1 MTTKPTKP
9 SNKSTPPKSARRK
22 SRELALQGIYEYLL
36 SGSDVGVILAF
47 ARERLP
53 TIKLDEAHFSA
64 LVQGATQ
71 SQTDLDAE
79 ITPFLDRSLSELSPI
94 EHAAMLIGAY
104 ELKHC
109 IDIPYRVIINE
120 AVELTQTFGGT
131 DGFKYVNAVLD
142 KLAAKLRSVEIS
154 AQ

>member
-1 MTTKPTKP
+1 MSALKLAG
-9 SNKSTPPKSARRK
+9 KSTPPKSARRK

-36 SGSDVGVILAF
+36 SGADVGVILAF

-64 LVQGATQ
+64 LVEGATQ
-71 SQTDLDAE
+71 GQADLDAE
-79 ITPFLDRSLSELSPI
+79 LAPFLDRTLAELSPI

-142 KLAAKLRSVEIS
+142 KLAAKLRAVEIA

>member
-1 MTTKPTKP
+1 MTTKPT
-9 SNKSTPPKSARRK
+9 NKSTPPKSARRK

-53 TIKLDEAHFSA
+53 TIKLDETHFSA

-71 SQTDLDAE
+71 GQTDLDAE
-79 ITPFLDRSLSELSPI
+79 ITPFLDRSLGELSPI